1 MSAPKQIRFY
11 DNGIVKELMTVISF
25 LKRENNGEFLYTQCG
40 QRISLE
46 QLESINGIRF
56 SKLVNKVILSSCKIA
71 TETSVAFFIH

>member
-25 LKRENNGEFLYTQCG
+25 LKRENNGEYLYTQCG

-56 SKLVNKVILSSCKIA
+56 S
-71 TETSVAFFIH
+71 